1 MINRRAAGVKATPKG
16 RRANYQYYTSLRA
29 VNLLTPH
36 PLVMGAVAMQASVA
50 KVAETGVRAGYRA
63 RIEDVTLCARRV
75 TLVGGFS

>member
-1 MINRRAAGVKATPKG
+1 MMITAEQPTLKQRRKDC
-16 RRANYQYYTSLRA
+16 RANYQSYTSLRA

-63 RIEDVTLCARRV
+63 RIEDVILYAYAARD
-75 TLVGGFS
+75 